1 MLLCIPEVLSAATVA
16 EFRQRMDAANWVD
29 GRVTAGVQSGSV
41 KRNEQLPEDHPL
53 ARDLGQRIL
62 DALSAN
68 ALFLSAALPNR
79 FVPPLFNR
87 YAGGGHFG
95 VHVDNTLR
103 TPKGGSMLRTDLSA
117 TLFLAEPDQYEGGEL
132 IIETPFGAQEVKL
145 PAGHLVLYPSS
156 SLHRVAPVTTGA
168 RVAAFFWIQSLVRD
182 NEQRAHLFDLDQSV
196 QSLSAHLG
204 VGHPEMVKLTG
215 LYHNLVRR
223 WAEV

>member
-95 VHVDNTLR
+95 VHVDNALR

-196 QSLSAHLG
+196 QSLAAHLG
-204 VGHPEMVKLTG
+204 VDHPEVVKLTG